1 MFWKDNDMCYWSS
14 VKLAGSSKNQNR
26 TNDIRLNR
34 ITNATIPKVM
44 LISSAN
50 TLTTEVSVLS
60 CTQKQKMI
68 LNIDRKVIIRKTRLN
83 RKEMTFYTFINL
95 LDILLDFSYSS
106 IVLYLLRTSAKIIRI
121 INTVNKRM
129 NMML

>member
-1 MFWKDNDMCYWSS
+1 
-14 VKLAGSSKNQNR
+14 
-26 TNDIRLNR
+26 
-34 ITNATIPKVM
+34 M